1 MGDAPKEWTM
11 DMSTLTYHQQLGAL
25 VYVSRYNANMVAD
38 FKQSI
43 PSHHRKWDPNRK
55 AWLVA
60 PEHAQLL
67 VDLTK
72 QYLGESLVIPHMNA
86 LSKKTTKVIECR
98 YIGLCRDRGSDERT
112 ALVWCDGDWNAVIPE
127 STLRTWF
134 DAPKTPDQELTL
146 YQVLAVKKDSDAKA
160 IKTAY
165 RRLSK
170 QWHPDVCHEPG
181 ASEIFRKI
189 NDAYSLLSDERKR
202 ARYDAGLALA
212 ATLGGSEYQNVTP
225 VKDGY
230 RSPLRCG
237 LIMCEGQDKVGRFVV
252 DTILAWEDI
261 TNDRNQVLSVSWPIG
276 AERFQEVWA

>member
-1 MGDAPKEWTM
+1 
-11 DMSTLTYHQQLGAL
+11 MSTLTYHQQLGAL
-25 VYVSRYNANMVAD
+25 VYVSRYNANLVAD

-43 PSHHRKWDPNRK
+43 PSHDRKWDPNRK

-86 LSKKTTKVIECR
+86 LNRATTKVIECR

-112 ALVWCDGDWNAVIPE
+112 ALVWCDGDWNAVILE
-127 STLRTWF
+127 SALREWF
-134 DAPKTPDQELTL
+134 SAPKRPDEELTL
-146 YQVLAVKKDSDAKA
+146 YQVLAIKKDADPSAVKA
-160 IKTAY
+160 AY

-189 NDAYSLLSDERKR
+189 NDAYLLLSDERKR

-212 ATLGGSEYQNVTP
+212 ATINEETRVTTIT
-225 VKDGY
+225 DGY

-237 LIMCEGQDKVGRFVV
+237 LIMAEGQDKVGRFVV
-252 DTILAWEDI
+252 ESILAWEDI

-276 AERFQEVWA
+276 ADKFQEVWS